1 MNLEKLEKICI
12 SKNSSIK
19 EYPFGDQAMVFKV
32 MNKMFGFIMWEK
44 NPLQI
49 VIKSDPQDAI
59 GYREIYDCVTEGYY
73 MNKKHWI
80 TVALDGTMKDEIL
93 IDMIDESYN
102 LVVNKL
108 TKKEKLKLLLT
119 SK

>member
-1 MNLEKLEKICI
+1 MNLDNLEEILI
-12 SKNSSIK
+12 SKNGSIK

-44 NPLQI
+44 SPLQI
-49 VIKSDPQDAI
+49 VIKSDPEDAI

-80 TVALDGTMKDEIL
+80 TITIDGTMKDEIL
-93 IDMIDESYN
+93 IDMINESYN
-102 LVVNKL
+102 LVVAKL
-108 TKKEKLKLLLT
+108 TKKERNELSLRG
-119 SK
+119 